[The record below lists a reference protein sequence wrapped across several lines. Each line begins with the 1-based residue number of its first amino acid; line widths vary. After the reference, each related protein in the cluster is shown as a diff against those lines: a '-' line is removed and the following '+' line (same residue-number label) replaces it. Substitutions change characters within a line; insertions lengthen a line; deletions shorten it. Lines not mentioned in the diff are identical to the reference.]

1 MIDAATSRAPARAK
15 WTCRA
20 AVCLGMAAAV
30 ALPTPAAA
38 TSCRQLDPETAISDF
53 ASICWQG
60 LHDRQLFDEAR
71 NRSASRFRPL
81 DGLTR
86 FAGNVALLEY
96 DVGRSCTLHLYLP
109 KRTNVAEQIVA
120 GISRELGLP
129 LPQSHFDSVATSR
142 AYAWPTAERG
152 PRRIEATLR
161 FLPRGG
167 PMSCSFDEMRITVQS
182 LASE

>member
-1 MIDAATSRAPARAK
+1 MIDAVTSRAPARAQ
-15 WTCRA
+15 WTCRGA
-20 AVCLGMAAAV
+20 ACLGIAAAV
-30 ALPTPAAA
+30 AWPGPAAA
-38 TSCRQLDPETAISDF
+38 TSCRSLDPETAISDF
-53 ASICWQG
+53 VSICWQG

-86 FAGNVALLEY
+86 FAGNVARIEY

-109 KRTNVAEQIVA
+109 KRLDVAEQIIA
-120 GISRELGLP
+120 GISRDLSLP
-129 LPQSHFDSVATSR
+129 FPQSHFDSATTSR
-142 AYAWPTAERG
+142 AYAWPAAERG
-152 PRRIEATLR
+152 PRRIEATVR

-182 LASE
+182 VASE